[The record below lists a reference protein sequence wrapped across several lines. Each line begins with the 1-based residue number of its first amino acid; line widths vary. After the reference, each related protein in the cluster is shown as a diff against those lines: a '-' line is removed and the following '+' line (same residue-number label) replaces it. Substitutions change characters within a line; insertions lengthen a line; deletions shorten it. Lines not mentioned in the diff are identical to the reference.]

1 MASKNSFLDK
11 FPKLKQRQ
19 LMDFTMLYDA
29 NGDKVGYEF
38 GGVLTIFKEYEH
50 GYEFYCKALEHD
62 LPIRVVSM
70 EGV

>member
-1 MASKNSFLDK
+1 
-11 FPKLKQRQ
+11 
-19 LMDFTMLYDA
+19 MDFTMLYDA

-50 GYEFYCKALEHD
+50 GYEFYCKALDHD

-70 EGV
+70 GAV